1 MEKTSPFDPIND
13 TIPDALGTLLGR
25 FFLPTEKENRMQILC
40 DSSSIQEVLAT
51 QAELT
56 RLITGYVER
65 LSDYEGHEL
74 GQLVQFIVMASG
86 DTVTELEAA
95 LGFSVRINRF
105 TGCRYGDTEYL
116 PSWEVIEAHRY
127 WYEVVYVLGDDGFGI
142 VIFVPKDADA
152 ELVEMLQHYAPE

>member
-1 MEKTSPFDPIND
+1 
-13 TIPDALGTLLGR
+13 
-25 FFLPTEKENRMQILC
+25 MQILC
-40 DSSSIQEVLAT
+40 DTPSIQEVLDT

-65 LSDYEGHEL
+65 LSGYEGCEL
-74 GQLVQFIVMASG
+74 GQLVQFIVMASS
-86 DTVTELEAA
+86 DTVIELEAV

-105 TGCRYGDTEYL
+105 TGCRYGEPDFL

-142 VIFVPKDADA
+142 VIFVPEDANT
-152 ELVEMLQHYAPE
+152 ELIAMLQHYTRQ

>member
-1 MEKTSPFDPIND
+1 
-13 TIPDALGTLLGR
+13 
-25 FFLPTEKENRMQILC
+25 MQILC
-40 DSSSIQEVLAT
+40 DSSSIQEALAT

-65 LSDYEGHEL
+65 LSGYEGCEL
-74 GQLVQFIVMASG
+74 GQLAQFVVMTRS
-86 DTVTELEAA
+86 DTVIELEAA

-105 TGCRYGDTEYL
+105 TGCRYGDAEYL
-116 PSWEVIEAHRY
+116 PSWEVIEEHKF

-152 ELVEMLQHYAPE
+152 ELNEMLQRYAPE

>member
-1 MEKTSPFDPIND
+1 
-13 TIPDALGTLLGR
+13 
-25 FFLPTEKENRMQILC
+25 MQILC

-65 LSDYEGHEL
+65 LSDYEGCEL
-74 GQLVQFIVMASG
+74 GQLVQFVVMARS
-86 DTVTELEAA
+86 DTIIELEAA
-95 LGFSVRINRF
+95 LGLSVRINRF
-105 TGCRYGDTEYL
+105 TGCRYGDAEYL
-116 PSWEVIEAHRY
+116 PSWEVIEEHKF

-152 ELVEMLQHYAPE
+152 ELIEMLQHYTPE

>member
-1 MEKTSPFDPIND
+1 
-13 TIPDALGTLLGR
+13 
-25 FFLPTEKENRMQILC
+25 MQILC
-40 DSSSIQEVLAT
+40 DSSSIQEALAT

-65 LSDYEGHEL
+65 LSGYEGCEL
-74 GQLVQFIVMASG
+74 GQLAQFVVMTRS
-86 DTVTELEAA
+86 DTVIELEAA

-105 TGCRYGDTEYL
+105 TGCRYGDAEYL
-116 PSWEVIEAHRY
+116 PSWEVIEEHKF

-152 ELVEMLQHYAPE
+152 ELIEMLQHYTPE